1 MPGRVR
7 RPRHLRPV
15 FRQEIPRY
23 RVRLIV
29 PRLGGWRQ
37 WGTVIS
43 DFEQRLTARAD
54 PVVVDPHIDS
64 QNQRGREYVAVTI
77 VMTISAP
84 DVAQALTA
92 AWDVF
97 QHAAGDDAA
106 GWDMARAAAEVRPE
120 EPDG

>member
-1 MPGRVR
+1 
-7 RPRHLRPV
+7 
-15 FRQEIPRY
+15 
-23 RVRLIV
+23 
-29 PRLGGWRQ
+29 
-37 WGTVIS
+37 
-43 DFEQRLTARAD
+43 
-54 PVVVDPHIDS
+54 VVDPHIDS

-92 AWDVF
+92 AWDLF
-97 QHAAGDDAA
+97 QHAAGDAA